1 MEIYSDPALQA
12 ELAYRHE
19 RLVTSRG
26 TRATRRAWRAARR
39 RG

>member
-1 MEIYSDPALQA
+1 MDIYQDPALQA

-26 TRATRRAWRAARR
+26 TRATRRVWRAARR